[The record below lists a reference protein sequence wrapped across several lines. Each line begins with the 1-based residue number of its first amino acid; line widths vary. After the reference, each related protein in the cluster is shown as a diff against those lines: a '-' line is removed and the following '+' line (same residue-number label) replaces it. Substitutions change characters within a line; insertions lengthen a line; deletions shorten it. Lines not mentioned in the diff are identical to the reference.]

1 MSEST
6 LRVDR
11 WNERFAR
18 LAADELIQP
27 DALLEAACA
36 GLAPG
41 LALDL
46 ACGAG
51 RHAIS
56 LASRG
61 YRVTAVDFADVG
73 LELML
78 ARARKLGCADS
89 IDARLCDLEADPPAL
104 ALGSGAY
111 DLIVDVHF
119 LHRPLWPS
127 IRQGV
132 RVGGRFAAA
141 LHVGQPGEPVPHRYT
156 LAPGELE
163 ATVRGWGYRVL
174 MASELSAQDGE
185 GPACARIVAE
195 RIR

>member
-1 MSEST
+1 MPDPS

-18 LAADELIQP
+18 LAADDLIQP
-27 DALLEAACA
+27 DAVLEAATA
-36 GLAPG
+36 GRAPG

-51 RHAIS
+51 RHAIA
-56 LASRG
+56 LAQRG

-73 LELML
+73 LGLML
-78 ARARKLGCADS
+78 QRARTLGCADS
-89 IDARLCDLEADPPAL
+89 IDARSCDLEAEPPAF
-104 ALGSGAY
+104 AIASGAY

-119 LHRPLWPS
+119 LHRPLWPG
-127 IRQGV
+127 IRQGL

-141 LHVGQPGEPVPHRYT
+141 LHVGRPGQPVPHRYT
-156 LAPGELE
+156 LAPGELD

-174 MASELSAQDGE
+174 VASETAAQDGE
-185 GPACARIVAE
+185 GPACATIVAE
-195 RIR
+195 RVR

>member
-1 MSEST
+1 MAESH

-11 WNERFAR
+11 WNERFAQ
-18 LAADELIQP
+18 LASDELFQP
-27 DALLEAACA
+27 DALLEAACD

-41 LALDL
+41 RALDL

-51 RHAIS
+51 RHAIA
-56 LASRG
+56 LALRG

-73 LELML
+73 LGLML
-78 ARARKLGCADS
+78 QRAQRLGCADS
-89 IDARLCDLEADPPAL
+89 IDAQLCDLEADLPAL
-104 ALGSGAY
+104 AVDSGAY

-127 IRQGV
+127 IRQGL

-141 LHVGQPGEPVPHRYT
+141 LHVGHPDAPVPHRYT

-163 ATVRGWGYRVL
+163 ATVRGWGYKVL
-174 MASELSAQDGE
+174 MASELAAQDGE
-185 GPACARIVAE
+185 APACARIVAE
-195 RIR
+195 RVL

>member
-1 MSEST
+1 MTEPNP
-6 LRVDR
+6 RVDR

-18 LAADELIQP
+18 IAADEPIDP
-27 DALLEAACA
+27 DAVLEAATA

-51 RHAIS
+51 RHAIA
-56 LASRG
+56 LALRG
-61 YRVTAVDFADVG
+61 YRVTAADFAAAG
-73 LELML
+73 LGLTL
-78 ARARKLGCADS
+78 QRARRLGCADS

-104 ALGSGAY
+104 AIGSDAY

-127 IRQGV
+127 IRQGL
-132 RVGGRFAAA
+132 RIGGRFAAA
-141 LHVGQPGEPVPHRYT
+141 LHIGHPGEPVPHRYT

-163 ATVRGWGYRVL
+163 ATVRGWGYKVL
-174 MASELSAQDGE
+174 MASEQAAQSTGH
-185 GPACARIVAE
+185 PACARIVAE
-195 RIR
+195 RVR

>member
-1 MSEST
+1 MSESN

-18 LAADELIQP
+18 LAADELIEP
-27 DALLEAACA
+27 DAVLEAAMA
-36 GLAPG
+36 DRAPG

-51 RHAIS
+51 RHAIA
-56 LASRG
+56 LALRG
-61 YRVTAVDFADVG
+61 YQVTAVDFADVG
-73 LELML
+73 LALML
-78 ARARKLGCADS
+78 ERARTLGCADC
-89 IDARLCDLEADPPAL
+89 IDAQRCDLEADPPGL
-104 ALGSGAY
+104 AIGSGAY

-127 IRQGV
+127 IRQGL

-141 LHVGQPGEPVPHRYT
+141 LHVGRPGEPAPHRYT

-163 ATVRGWGYRVL
+163 ATVRGWGYKVL
-174 MASELSAQDGE
+174 TASELAPQDGE
-185 GPACARIVAE
+185 GPVCAKIVAE
-195 RIR
+195 RVR